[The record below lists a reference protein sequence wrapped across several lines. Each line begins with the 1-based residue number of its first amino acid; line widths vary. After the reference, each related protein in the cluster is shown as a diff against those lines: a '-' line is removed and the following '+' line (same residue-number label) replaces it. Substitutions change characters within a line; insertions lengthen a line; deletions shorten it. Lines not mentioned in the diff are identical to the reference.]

1 MRFVGFDSSDKLV
14 EGLAAGDLDALV
26 LQNPMAMGEL
36 GVRTMVAHLQGKPVE
51 RRIDTGVVLVTRDN
65 MNEPTVAE
73 LLRPPSND

>member
-1 MRFVGFDSSDKLV
+1 
-14 EGLAAGDLDALV
+14 AGDLDALV
-26 LQNPMAMGEL
+26 LQNPMRMGEL

-73 LLRPPSND
+73 LLRPPVDD